1 MGLDTT
7 GGDEVVGVGVVLVVE
22 GGVDVEGGG
31 EEEGVNIEEIEGLG
45 VIEEALEITGVG
57 LLLAFELDIS
67 GSDVLEG
74 VGDGVDAEVG
84 AGLVSVL
91 VELEAIVNCLL
102 KTSFLGGLRAM
113 VSERNVISS
122 HHGCGCGC
130 GCGCAASQ
138 HIYLVVEE
146 AHHTSGLDLDLD
158 QGIAAATRIG
168 VFECLGGNCRIVVVS
183 CFGKSVGRALGRGF
197 LLVRSLLRAALGPGG
212 DVEK

>member
-1 MGLDTT
+1 MALDEA

-31 EEEGVNIEEIEGLG
+31 EEEVVNIEELEEVG

-57 LLLAFELDIS
+57 LLLAFELDIG

-74 VGDGVDAEVG
+74 GGDGVDAEVG
-84 AGLVSVL
+84 AGPVSVL

-113 VSERNVISS
+113 VSERNIMSS
-122 HHGCGCGC
+122 PH
-130 GCGCAASQ
+130 GCAARQ
-138 HIYLVVEE
+138 HIYLIVEE
-146 AHHTSGLDLDLD
+146 AHHTSGLDLD

-168 VFECLGGNCRIVVVS
+168 VLGCLGGNCRIVVVS
-183 CFGKSVGRALGRGF
+183 CFGKSVGRAPGVGF
-197 LLVRSLLRAALGPGG
+197 TGALLLRAALGPGM